1 MNAPAL
7 TSRSR
12 ARADQSAAAWP
23 RSERWLGSALI
34 ALGAGIAALSLL
46 GPLLTGVIEYRVS
59 HIHQSQLVGLDAVSL
74 VIVAPLAIM
83 AGVLAVRR
91 RPEWPLLAIGPA
103 LYAIYMIPQY
113 VLGPDYLG
121 RAGNNERFFPLFLVL
136 FMIAGVAAVAAWSAI
151 DLDRLPTSSRAERL
165 VARVLLPIAALVV
178 FSRYLPALSDTMS
191 ASPGN
196 EEYLAG
202 PVFLWTITLLDLGV
216 ALPATVAACLG
227 FRRRTRWAREAL
239 YAVVSWFALVGV
251 AVGAMAVAMYLRDDP
266 ASSVASAA
274 MMVVVGFAFAAIAA
288 FLTAPLV
295 RRHSKAQVPRDD
307 RASSR
312 AAL

>member
-1 MNAPAL
+1 MNASAL
-7 TSRSR
+7 TTRSR

-34 ALGAGIAALSLL
+34 VLGACIAALSLL
-46 GPLLTGVIEYRVS
+46 GPLLTGVIDYRVS
-59 HIHQSQLVGLDAVSL
+59 HIHQSQLLGLDAVSL
-74 VIVAPLAIM
+74 VIVAPLAIL
-83 AGVLAVRR
+83 AGVLALRR

-103 LYAIYMIPQY
+103 LYVIYMVPQY

-121 RAGNNERFFPLFLVL
+121 RSGNNERFFPLFLVL
-136 FMIAGVAAVAAWSAI
+136 FVIAAVAAVAAWNAI

-165 VARVLLPIAALVV
+165 VASMLLPVAAFVV
-178 FSRYLPALSDTMS
+178 FSRYVPALSDTMS

-202 PVFLWTITLLDLGV
+202 PVFLWTIALLDLGV
-216 ALPATVAACLG
+216 ALPATVAACRGL
-227 FRRRTRWAREAL
+227 RRGTTWGRKAL

-251 AVGAMAVAMYLRDDP
+251 AVGAMAVATYLRDDP

-274 MMVVVGFAFAAIAA
+274 MMVVLGLGFAAIAA
-288 FLTAPLV
+288 FLAAPLV
-295 RRHSKAQVPRDD
+295 RRQSKAAGPPDD

>member
-7 TSRSR
+7 TTRSR
-12 ARADQSAAAWP
+12 AHADQSAAAWP

-46 GPLLTGVIEYRVS
+46 GPLLTGVIDYRVS
-59 HIHQSQLVGLDAVSL
+59 HIHQSQLLGLDAVSL

-91 RPEWPLLAIGPA
+91 RPEWPLVAIGPA
-103 LYAIYMIPQY
+103 LYVIYMVPQY

-121 RAGNNERFFPLFLVL
+121 RSGNNERFFPLFLVL
-136 FMIAGVAAVAAWSAI
+136 FVIAAVAAVGAWSAI

-165 VARVLLPIAALVV
+165 VASVLLPVAAFVV
-178 FSRYLPALSDTMS
+178 FSRYVPALSETMS

-216 ALPATVAACLG
+216 ALPATVAACWGL
-227 FRRRTRWAREAL
+227 RRGTTWGRKAL
-239 YAVVSWFALVGV
+239 YAVVSWFGLVGV

-274 MMVVVGFAFAAIAA
+274 MMVVLGLGLAALAA
-288 FLTAPLV
+288 FLAAPLV
-295 RRHSKAQVPRDD
+295 RRQSKAAGPPDD